1 MAPKPARRLAPY
13 LFIALGIC
21 AVSTASIFI
30 RYAQRE
36 APSLVIAAYRL
47 GIATLLITPVAWLRH
62 RDELRGLTR
71 RDLGWAA
78 LSGVFLGIHFAV
90 WISSLD
96 YTSVMASVMLVTT
109 SPLWV
114 ALASAWVLREPL
126 TRGTVRGMALTVVGG
141 ALIAVGG
148 SSAGGGDNAL
158 WGDFLALAGAW
169 AVAVYWLIGRSLRAR
184 LSVIPYTWLVYGTAA
199 LILWGA
205 VIVGNLAGADL
216 PATGFPVETFVWFA
230 LLAVVPQLMGHSSFN
245 YALAHLSAVFV
256 SVATLGEPVGSAIL
270 AMLLLGETPTPMQV
284 LGAGLI
290 MAGIL
295 LASREEQAAAVEAEP
310 APPSR

>member
-1 MAPKPARRLAPY
+1 MRARSVRDIAPY
-13 LFIALGIC
+13 IVIAVGIC

-47 GIATLLITPVAWLRH
+47 AFATLIITPLALTRY
-62 RDELRGLTR
+62 RGELRRVTR
-71 RDLGWAA
+71 RDLRWAV
-78 LSGVFLGIHFAV
+78 LSGLFLGVHFAA

-96 YTSVMASVMLVTT
+96 YTTVMASVVLVTT

-114 ALASAWVLREPL
+114 ALAAARLLNEPL
-126 TRGTVRGMALTVVGG
+126 RRLTLAGLALTLLGG
-141 ALIAVGG
+141 VLIAVGG
-148 SSAGGGDNAL
+148 GTNDGGDNAL
-158 WGDFLALAGAW
+158 WGNFLALAGAW

-199 LILWGA
+199 LALWAA
-205 VIVGNLAGADL
+205 VLVGNLAGADL
-216 PATGFPVETFVWFA
+216 PAVGFAPETYLWLV

-256 SVATLGEPVGSAIL
+256 SVATLGEPVGSAVL
-270 AMLLLGETPTPMQV
+270 ALLILGEAPTLVQAV
-284 LGAGLI
+284 GAVLI

-295 LASREEQAAAVEAEP
+295 LASREEQAAALEADA
-310 APPSR
+310 AP